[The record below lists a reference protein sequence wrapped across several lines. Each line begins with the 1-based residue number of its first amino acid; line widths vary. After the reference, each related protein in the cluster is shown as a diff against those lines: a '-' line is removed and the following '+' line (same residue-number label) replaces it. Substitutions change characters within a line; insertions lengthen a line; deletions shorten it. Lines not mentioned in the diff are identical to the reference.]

1 MNYNFNYLGS
11 EYNWLFYLAILSITQ
26 HIVMSLLVRKD
37 AVSDVKTSIHTVMAM
52 EVSHPGFKR
61 YISYIHD
68 NFYWFFNVF
77 PILYFVHFFYLDY
90 SWPGWM
96 HSLFLLDVDG
106 QIAAL
111 YQGFF
116 YSNTANSVDW
126 IIFIITV
133 IIFPTVAYKSQDK
146 KHTQQLK
153 QKSELYWWSKELNPS
168 IYALRKIFL
177 YFNIA
182 LISFLTYLITKISI
196 FVGLVLSLDTLNI
209 FPFHVDGYGGLH
221 FMMEITS
228 ILISMYLLR
237 ASMGIIGLDD
247 HKGQGFMHQLTDWL
261 NIIYLPVAIAL
272 FGTIIYQTKQ
282 HLNFAREKYDIDK
295 YLSPDI
301 YNAYIEKFK
310 VATDKSA
317 MLNDFSDYYDILR
330 NSAFPIDISMYYNTA
345 FTAVMPISLWFLM
358 SNFKE
363 QIAGE
368 IEDNYKI
375 ENKKS

>member
-1 MNYNFNYLGS
+1 MKYDFNYLGS

-26 HIVMSLLVRKD
+26 HIVMSLLVQKD
-37 AVSDVKTSIHTVMAM
+37 AVSDVKTSIHTVAAM
-52 EVSHPGFKR
+52 EVAHPGFKR

-77 PILYFVHFFYLDY
+77 PIIYFAHFVYIDY
-90 SWPGWM
+90 SWPNWM
-96 HSLFLLDVDG
+96 HSLFFLDIDG
-106 QIAAL
+106 KIAAL
-111 YQGFF
+111 YQSFF
-116 YSNTANSVDW
+116 YSDLAHGVDW
-126 IIFIITV
+126 VIFVITV
-133 IIFPTVAYKSQDK
+133 IVFPTVAYKSQDK

-153 QKSELYWWSKELNPS
+153 QKSELYWWSRELNPS

-196 FVGLVLSLDTLNI
+196 FVGLVLSLDTLNV

-282 HLNFAREKYDIDK
+282 HLIFAREKYDIDK

-301 YNAYIEKFK
+301 YNAKIAMFK
-310 VATDKSA
+310 TAVDKSQF
-317 MLNDFSDYYDILR
+317 LNDFSDYYDILR
-330 NSAFPIDISMYYNTA
+330 NSAFPIDISMYC
-345 FTAVMPISLWFLM
+345 
-358 SNFKE
+358 
-363 QIAGE
+363 
-368 IEDNYKI
+368 
-375 ENKKS
+375 